1 MTAIYLCY
9 ISLWTVF
16 IGVAQTCPEPCV
28 CVDKYAHQFA
38 DCAYKDLQVVP
49 VGLPSNVTTLSL
61 SANKIKTL
69 LKNSFVNVTQVT
81 SLWLAHNEIVTIEKG
96 TLAVLVQLR
105 NLDLSHNQVV
115 HFPWGDLY
123 NLTSLQLL
131 KINNNN
137 MVDLP
142 RDAFSNLKDL
152 RSLRINNNMF
162 TTIAKGSFDSLS
174 SMSHL
179 QIYNNP
185 FDCTCTLHWLKDWV
199 ANALI
204 SVPEPDLITC
214 ETPEDLKGIRIVQL
228 PNLECVAPTIHI
240 MSQPNLENTQINEG
254 FMLIMHCNVTGSPK
268 PEVKWKIRTGN
279 QEIEFNM
286 PITETKKND
295 LPLENSKQ
303 AANRF
308 LVFKNGTLV
317 IPRTSKREDG
327 RYTCSAT
334 NVQGSTESS
343 VNVAVA
349 GTQKHAIN
357 AIQDAILDKTP
368 TSERK
373 PGVKV
378 SKNNVIN
385 WAKPDDTGKMTFPTR
400 ATYGS
405 FGTQR
410 SGVVISPGQ
419 PAFGKKCGVT
429 SLWLAHNEIVTIEK
443 GTLAVLVQLRN
454 LDLSHNQVVHFPWGD
469 LYNLTS
475 LQLLKINNNNM
486 VDLPRDA
493 FSNLKDL
500 RSLRI
505 NNNMFTTIAKG
516 SFDSLSSMSHLQI
529 YNNPFDCTCTLHWLK
544 DWVANAL
551 ISVPEPD
558 LITCETPEDLK
569 GIRIV
574 QLPNL
579 ECVAPTVHIMSQPN
593 LENTQ
598 INEGFMLIMHCNV
611 TGSPKPEVKWKIRTG
626 NQEIEFNMPIT
637 ETKKNDLPLEN
648 SKQAANR
655 FLVFKNGTLVIPRT
669 SKREDGRYTC
679 SATNVQGS
687 TESSVNVAVAGTQ
700 KHAINAIQDAILD
713 KTPTSERKPGVK
725 VSKNN
730 VINWAKPDDT
740 GKMTFPTRATYG
752 SFGTQR
758 SGVVISPGQPAFG
771 KKCGVSDSTQYIS
784 NHAFNQSSDELKQ
797 HTFDF
802 GVIALEVSET
812 EAKVQLNP
820 FQAPTEKAHLEML
833 YLCINMGN
841 GHSVVQWS
849 KIEDGINAYQFQ
861 GLNPGTN
868 YTLCLTYTGE
878 DCQVQVVFTTRK
890 KIPSLMII
898 VVVSTFLLALA
909 TVPLLGATCCHLLY
923 KYQGKT
929 YKLIM
934 KAHNPDQM
942 EKHMAT
948 DFDPRASYVEKEK
961 NYNPS
966 DLEEDEVKREEGE
979 GEGEWRGV

>member
-1 MTAIYLCY
+1 MTVIYLRY
-9 ISLWTVF
+9 ISLCTVF

-105 NLDLSHNQVV
+105 NLDLSHNKVV

-162 TTIAKGSFDSLS
+162 TTI
-174 SMSHL
+174 
-179 QIYNNP
+179 
-185 FDCTCTLHWLKDWV
+185 V
-199 ANALI
+199 
-204 SVPEPDLITC
+204 
-214 ETPEDLKGIRIVQL
+214 
-228 PNLECVAPTIHI
+228 
-240 MSQPNLENTQINEG
+240 
-254 FMLIMHCNVTGSPK
+254 
-268 PEVKWKIRTGN
+268 
-279 QEIEFNM
+279 
-286 PITETKKND
+286 
-295 LPLENSKQ
+295 
-303 AANRF
+303 
-308 LVFKNGTLV
+308 
-317 IPRTSKREDG
+317 
-327 RYTCSAT
+327 
-334 NVQGSTESS
+334 
-343 VNVAVA
+343 
-349 GTQKHAIN
+349 
-357 AIQDAILDKTP
+357 
-368 TSERK
+368 
-373 PGVKV
+373 
-378 SKNNVIN
+378 
-385 WAKPDDTGKMTFPTR
+385 
-400 ATYGS
+400 
-405 FGTQR
+405 
-410 SGVVISPGQ
+410 
-419 PAFGKKCGVT
+419 
-429 SLWLAHNEIVTIEK
+429 
-443 GTLAVLVQLRN
+443 
-454 LDLSHNQVVHFPWGD
+454 
-469 LYNLTS
+469 
-475 LQLLKINNNNM
+475 
-486 VDLPRDA
+486 
-493 FSNLKDL
+493 
-500 RSLRI
+500 
-505 NNNMFTTIAKG
+505 KG

-593 LENTQ
+593 LENNQ
-598 INEGFMLIMHCNV
+598 INEGVMIIMHCNV

-648 SKQAANR
+648 SKQTANR
-655 FLVFKNGTLVIPRT
+655 FLMFKNGTLVIPRT

-679 SATNVQGS
+679 LATNEQGS
-687 TESSVNVAVAGTQ
+687 VESSVNVVVAGTQ
-700 KHAINAIQDAILD
+700 KYTINAIQDAILD
-713 KTPTSERKPGVK
+713 KTPTS
-725 VSKNN
+725 
-730 VINWAKPDDT
+730 AHDT
-740 GKMTFPTRATYG
+740 GKMTFPTRATSG

-758 SGVVISPGQPAFG
+758 SGVVISSGQPAFG

-849 KIEDGINAYQFQ
+849 KIEDGINAYRFQ

-878 DCQVQVVFTTRK
+878 NCQVQVVFTTRK

-942 EKHMAT
+942 EKHITT
-948 DFDPRASYVEKEK
+948 DFDPRASYVESEK
-961 NYNPS
+961 NYNPTNQEEFEVGSEYS
-966 DLEEDEVKREEGE
+966 DRLPLGAEAVNISEEINGNYRQTA
-979 GEGEWRGV
+979 R